1 MRREKIFRHCT
12 RSSAGMQGC
21 CPTVSTRNPLAKTIS
36 LRYHTAYYDA
46 DALHAMPKPNN
57 HRAVIGGSEYL
68 PIVIGGMG
76 VDVSTPAMVLEA
88 ARLGCI
94 GHLSDA
100 MVPLLCD
107 RFFGTTFTKDK
118 VERYRRL
125 VETDRESPVV
135 PQFDLEEYRRAQTMY
150 ITDTVEKK
158 RGTGGVFVNCME
170 RLHVGTSREIL
181 EVRLNASL
189 DAGIDGITL
198 SAGLHSN
205 SLKLIADNPR
215 FRDAKIG
222 IIVSSWRALRLFL
235 RSASRYNRMPDYI
248 VVEGPL
254 AGGHL
259 GFGDDWRQYILRE
272 IVADVLN
279 NLEKENLNIPVIPA
293 GGIFDAEDTM
303 FFLGMG
309 AAAVQV
315 ATRFTVTRES
325 GLTDTA
331 KQTFFE
337 AEEKDVFVGPASP
350 TGYPIRLLR
359 SSPCLNSNIAPQC
372 ESLGYALDS
381 KGRCQYIDAYRAS
394 GNDVSSGKK
403 LPIADKVCLC
413 YHIGR
418 YDTWTCGASVVRLK
432 ETAERDTQGVYQQP
446 TTENIIQEYLGEREP
461 LNRSF
466 QKICNTTSEIYST

>member
-1 MRREKIFRHCT
+1 MRK
-12 RSSAGMQGC
+12 
-21 CPTVSTRNPLAKTIS
+21 
-36 LRYHTAYYDA
+36 
-46 DALHAMPKPNN
+46 PKDY
-57 HRAVIGGSEYL
+57 RAVIGNTEYL

-76 VDVSTPAMVLEA
+76 VDVSTSAMVLEA

-100 MVPLLCD
+100 MVPALCD
-107 RFFGTTFTKDK
+107 RHFGTTFTKNK
-118 VERYRRL
+118 AERYHRL
-125 VETDRESPVV
+125 QAEEPAQVHV
-135 PQFDLEEYRRAQTMY
+135 PQFNPQEYRLAQMQY
-150 ITDTVEKK
+150 ISNTVEKK
-158 RGTGGVFVNCME
+158 QGTGGVFVNCME
-170 RLHVGTSREIL
+170 KLQIGSAREIL
-181 EVRLNASL
+181 EVRLRASL
-189 DAGIDGITL
+189 DAGVDGITL
-198 SAGLHSN
+198 SAGLHGN
-205 SLKLIADNPR
+205 SMKMMSEHPR

-235 RSASRYNRMPDYI
+235 RSASRVDRMPDYI

-259 GFGDDWRQYILRE
+259 GFGDDWTQYVLKE
-272 IVADVLN
+272 IVADVMN
-279 NLEKENLNIPVIPA
+279 NLEQEGLKIPVIPA

-303 FFLGMG
+303 FFLEMG

-315 ATRFTVTRES
+315 ATRFTVAKES

-337 AEEKDVFVGPASP
+337 AEENDVFVAPVSP

-372 ESLGYALDS
+372 IPLGYAMDS
-381 KGRCQYIDAYRAS
+381 KGRCQYVDAYNATGIS
-394 GNDVSSGKK
+394 ESGKK
-403 LPIADKVCLC
+403 LPVVEKMCLC

-432 ETAERDTQGVYQQP
+432 ETAERDSRGIYQQP
-446 TTENIIQEYLGEREP
+446 TTEQIIQEYLGERTAEVKE
-461 LNRSF
+461 R
-466 QKICNTTSEIYST
+466 QERRMCVAQERGV